1 MLGVRLAIE
10 QEVLEG
16 IISGLA
22 NRGYRVVGPTVR
34 DGAIIYEPVARL
46 EDLLSDGPINK
57 TPGVTGSSGAPT
69 RRSLA
74 MLSSGRF
81 LHPPVERLWQVRRE
95 GDGFSIVEKDE
106 MSEPLAFIGVRACEL
121 RAIGI
126 HDRVFL
132 AGPFLDSP
140 TKFAAST
147 PSSSLS
153 IAVRRAAPASAP
165 RWMWGPRSRRVSTWP

>member
-46 EDLLSDGPINK
+46 EDLPIGWTDQQDAGRYRLERRADEAVFCYAVVGPHSWK
-57 TPGVTGSSGAPT
+57 
-69 RRSLA
+69 
-74 MLSSGRF
+74 RF

-106 MSEPLAFIGVRACEL
+106 DVRAASLYRRTRL
-121 RAIGI
+121 RAPR
-126 HDRVFL
+126 DRH
-132 AGPFLDSP
+132 P
-140 TKFAAST
+140 
-147 PSSSLS
+147 
-153 IAVRRAAPASAP
+153 
-165 RWMWGPRSRRVSTWP
+165 